1 MNNLVANWNSNLTVV
16 SALVFYALWN
26 YNNGIWPLFFD
37 ALAGSKVIEG
47 SRMAGSSFQPGSGAR
62 TMPDSKTPATIGPAQ
77 NFGFG
82 SQTPG
87 KYGNL

>member
-37 ALAGSKVIEG
+37 TLAGTKVIEG
-47 SRMAGSSFQPGSGAR
+47 SRMAGSSFQPGSGTKKPALVHG
-62 TMPDSKTPATIGPAQ
+62 KVHNPATH
-77 NFGFG
+77 FGFG

-87 KYGNL
+87 QHGNL